1 MAEQKDS
8 GINCGESEL
17 TVGKAY
23 SEEKR
28 LDYIFLNQAKRV
40 LSSQVIFN
48 GKNKPIVSD
57 HFGVEVDLIL

>member
-1 MAEQKDS
+1 ME
-8 GINCGESEL
+8 
-17 TVGKAY
+17 KAIDGWKGH

-28 LDYIFLNQAKRV
+28 LDYIFLNQVKRV

-48 GKNKPIVSD
+48 DKNKPIVSD